1 MTDEKLRNAERAAKK
16 SQNDPYSR
24 ERYLSALKRTG
35 KTSEAFEEIM
45 SKTYLDLR
53 EIIKQHASKL
63 DPFPAVDLYLGPMDV
78 LYKKGFPFN
87 DGKDT
92 SRPYVIFED
101 GTIKKSLCTYGSAL
115 DTITAKPLEGT
126 DYVLIAPLAMR
137 KIDSELLLRQRMQ
150 QESAEPYDPYDHGD
164 AFHC

>member
-1 MTDEKLRNAERAAKK
+1 MTDEQLIAAKRAVK
-16 SQNDPYSR
+16 ENPNDFWAR
-24 ERYLSALKRTG
+24 ESYLSLLKRAG
-35 KTSEAFEEIM
+35 KTPEAFEEIM
-45 SKTYLDLR
+45 NKTYLDLC
-53 EIIKQHASKL
+53 EIVRQHASKL
-63 DPFPAVDLYLGPMDV
+63 DPFPTVDLYLGPLDV
-78 LYKKGFPFN
+78 LDRNGFQFN

-92 SRPYVIFED
+92 TRSYVIFED
-101 GTIKKSLCTYGSAL
+101 GTIKKSLNTYGSAL